1 MSESQTSV
9 AENRAWSPTGREQE
23 IDCNICKS
31 QNKKLIAVENGYKV
45 VRCAD
50 CGLVYVSPQPTNVDL
65 QEFYDQY
72 FPEESGDIWGDMMR
86 RNFDRD
92 STHILEQMPPIG
104 RILDI
109 GCGHG
114 LFLRRFAEKGWD
126 ARGIDFS
133 PEAVAAANQGENI
146 SVQQG
151 EFAPGLFEADSFD
164 AVTAWYVLE
173 HARDPVDFVAEAYR
187 ILKPGGIFGMRV
199 PNMVFSNIFLALK
212 KIPKMDEL
220 LFKLNI
226 DTDGKSSHF
235 NIIDPPAHLHGF
247 TPKTINKLLSNSGF
261 DRISIIPSQPVEV
274 GSKGTLAAKNFLFGT
289 TSVVSHLTGHA
300 FNPAPAVTA
309 FARKR

>member
-1 MSESQTSV
+1 MSKSQSSF
-9 AENRAWSPTGREQE
+9 AENRAWSPTGREKE

-31 QNKKLIAVENGYKV
+31 KSKKLIAEENGYKV

-50 CGLVYVSPQPTNVDL
+50 CGLIYVSPQPSDVDL

-72 FPEESGDIWGDMMR
+72 FPSDSGDIWGDMMR
-86 RNFDRD
+86 KNFDRD
-92 STHILEQMPPIG
+92 AAHILKQMPPTG
-104 RILDI
+104 TVLDI

-114 LFLRRFAEKGWD
+114 VFLRRFAEKGWD

-133 PEAVAAANQGENI
+133 AEAVATANQGANI

-151 EFAPGLFEADSFD
+151 EFVTGLFDAESFD

-173 HARDPVDFVAEAYR
+173 HARDPVDFVKEAYR
-187 ILKPGGIFGMRV
+187 ILKPGGMFGMRV

-212 KIPKMDEL
+212 MIPKMDDL
-220 LFKLNI
+220 LFRLNI

-247 TPKTINKLLSNSGF
+247 TPKTIEKLLSDSGF
-261 DRISIIPSQPVEV
+261 DRISVIPSQPVEV
-274 GSKGTLAAKNFLFGT
+274 GSKGTLAAKKILFGA
-289 TSVVSHLTGHA
+289 TSAVSHLTGHA

>member
-1 MSESQTSV
+1 
-9 AENRAWSPTGREQE
+9 
-23 IDCNICKS
+23 
-31 QNKKLIAVENGYKV
+31 
-45 VRCAD
+45 
-50 CGLVYVSPQPTNVDL
+50 
-65 QEFYDQY
+65 
-72 FPEESGDIWGDMMR
+72 
-86 RNFDRD
+86 
-92 STHILEQMPPIG
+92 
-104 RILDI
+104 
-109 GCGHG
+109 
-114 LFLRRFAEKGWD
+114 
-126 ARGIDFS
+126 
-133 PEAVAAANQGENI
+133 
-146 SVQQG
+146 
-151 EFAPGLFEADSFD
+151 
-164 AVTAWYVLE
+164 
-173 HARDPVDFVAEAYR
+173 
-187 ILKPGGIFGMRV
+187 MRV